1 MSIANMTDL
10 VAAANWAKL
19 ESAWLAAIEADV
31 SHEDMGAI
39 LSAVV
44 EADQLDLAEM
54 LASVLLEDRLERGPA
69 DAALDAARTALSAA
83 PANTE
88 FRRQTAEL
96 FRALHGAHPHCDRLL
111 AASGLAGNQLPRRAL
126 RTLDTCLAI
135 EPGCY
140 LVNRFDNQVVQAVG
154 YDEGLEQFD
163 LTDDRGHALAMEPK
177 KLADEFDIVDETDFR
192 VLAQHRHEQLGE
204 LIASDPAA
212 VLIGLCLA
220 SDGQITTTAAKEQ
233 LVPQHV
239 AADKW
244 SSWWTRARAAVRRTE
259 QLTLEGKSPATV
271 VYHPHGQALEDELAG
286 EVAKAYM
293 PLDRL
298 KLLRRYVSETEHR
311 KGQVDAAFTGPLLSG
326 LAEQVTRFQD
336 TRPADALVASLAIG
350 EAVGKGLPA
359 PTEAFRSPSEIV
371 AQAELSD
378 EMSAALGEAAMWPAL
393 RAALA
398 DVPDEA
404 EQLARLLPLAPADQ
418 LDDMALRLT
427 EAGRNDVVE
436 DTVAAALAHPGRHL
450 EACIWLWRGPAKAPD
465 LTPRKVDLL
474 GRLIGVLDDVHRNLD
489 VDPAHRKAVSQRVR
503 STLSAGGYAVYR
515 EAVAEMDKG
524 VAVTVKRRVERCDGL
539 AQAVSRNML
548 DILKE
553 SFYSIFV
560 ERKAQVDPWADED
573 TLWVT
578 EVSLRAREAELKELI
593 DVRMLANS
601 RAIGAAAEHGDLS
614 ENSEWKYAV
623 EEQGRLQA
631 AASVMRQELAKA
643 RVVHPGDVP
652 TDHVGIG
659 SRVTLKR
666 DGDGQELVVRF
677 LGSWDVD
684 VANRVFSYLS
694 DFGQRTMGKA
704 LGDEIEVKI
713 QGLEGAY
720 RIESLGSALE

>member
-1 MSIANMTDL
+1 MTEL

-19 ESAWLAAIEADV
+19 QSAWLAAIDAEV

-39 LSAVV
+39 LNAVV
-44 EADQLDLAEM
+44 EAGQLDLAEM
-54 LASVLLEDRLERGPA
+54 LASILLEDSLERGPA
-69 DAALDAARTALSAA
+69 DGALHAARIVVSAV
-83 PANTE
+83 PASGE
-88 FRRQTAEL
+88 FRSQAAEL
-96 FRALHGAHPHCDRLL
+96 FRTLHGAHPHFDRLL
-111 AASGLAGNQLPRRAL
+111 AASGLTGNQLPRRAL

-140 LVNRFDNQVVQAVG
+140 LVNRFDNQAVQAVG

-163 LTDDRGHALAMEPK
+163 LTDDGGHALAMEPK

-212 VLIGLCLA
+212 VLIGLCL
-220 SDGQITTTAAKEQ
+220 SNDGQITTTAAKEH
-233 LVPQHV
+233 LVPQHITT
-239 AADKW
+239 DKW

-271 VYHPHGQALEDELAG
+271 VYHPHGQRLEDELAG

-298 KLLRRYVSETEHR
+298 KLLRRYVGEVDHR
-311 KGQVDAAFTGPLLSG
+311 KGEIDAAFAGALLSG
-326 LAEQVTRFQD
+326 LADQVTRFQD
-336 TRPADALVASLAIG
+336 TRPADALVASLAVC

-359 PTEAFRSPSEIV
+359 PAETFRSASEIV
-371 AQAELSD
+371 AQAELSA
-378 EMSAALGEAAMWPAL
+378 EMIAALGKATLWPTL
-393 RAALA
+393 LAALA
-398 DVPDEA
+398 DLPDEA
-404 EQLARLLPLAPADQ
+404 EQLARLLPLAPAEQ
-418 LDDMALRLT
+418 LDDIAQRLT
-427 EAGRNDVVE
+427 EAARDDVVE
-436 DTVAAALAHPGRHL
+436 HTVAAALADTGRHL
-450 EACIWLWRGPAKAPD
+450 EVCIWLWRGPAKAPD

-474 GRLIGVLDDVHRNLD
+474 GRLIGVLDDMHRGWD
-489 VDPAHRKAVSQRVR
+489 VDAAQRKAVSQRVR
-503 STLSAGGYAVYR
+503 SAVSAGGYAAYR

-539 AQAVSRNML
+539 AQAVRRDML

-553 SFYSIFV
+553 SFYGIFV

-578 EVSLRAREAELKELI
+578 EVSLRAREAELKDLV

-631 AASVMRQELAKA
+631 AASDMRQELAKA

-666 DGDGQELVVRF
+666 DGDGQELIVRF

-684 VANRVFSYLS
+684 VANRVFSYRS
-694 DFGQRTMGKA
+694 DFGQRAMGKT
-704 LGDEIEVKI
+704 LGDEVEVKI
-713 QGLEGAY
+713 QGLEGTY
-720 RIESLGSALE
+720 RIETLGSALQ